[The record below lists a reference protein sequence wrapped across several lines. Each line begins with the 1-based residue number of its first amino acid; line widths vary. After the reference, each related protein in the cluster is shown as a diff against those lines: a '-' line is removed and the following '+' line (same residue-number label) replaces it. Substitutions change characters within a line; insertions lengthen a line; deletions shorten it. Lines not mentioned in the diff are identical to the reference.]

1 MNVAVYPGSFDP
13 ITNGHLDIIRRAS
26 KIYDKVIVGV
36 LTNSSKKPMFSKAQ
50 RAEFIRKSTADLDN
64 IEVSFFDGLLV
75 DFLKQVDA
83 KVILKGLRATSD
95 FEYEFQM
102 ALVNKQLCPEVE
114 TVFLASDE
122 RFTYISSSIVREVGR
137 FGGDISVFVPAEI
150 LDEVNAAMGKA

>member
-1 MNVAVYPGSFDP
+1 
-13 ITNGHLDIIRRAS
+13 
-26 KIYDKVIVGV
+26 
-36 LTNSSKKPMFSKAQ
+36 
-50 RAEFIRKSTADLDN
+50 
-64 IEVSFFDGLLV
+64 
-75 DFLKQVDA
+75 
-83 KVILKGLRATSD
+83 
-95 FEYEFQM
+95 M